1 MNSCSS
7 FSFFLVLLLI
17 ITITFAKLSEAAC
30 KGPGTYDHWIFFTTP
45 LIAPNGS
52 ATDFA
57 SALPGTRWPYSGN
70 FYDAP
75 DATAAKAL
83 GYDTDLC
90 TYLSADAPQMWQC
103 TGTYIDS
110 FGCSGYLTFSG
121 FFNISA
127 ASGVFTVLGGT
138 GDFVGAAGHIT
149 DVAKDEG
156 WFLRTLVW
164 KHKLIPLPLPWQQAQ
179 VQASRL
185 L

>member
-1 MNSCSS
+1 MSLLGFSQGSPFIPYLITLLDGIRDDDAMHTQLFTEDASILTSTSTKFITINSCSS

-17 ITITFAKLSEAAC
+17 ITFAKLSEAAC

-57 SALPGTRWPYSGN
+57 SALPGTRWPYAGN

-110 FGCSGYLTFSG
+110 FG
-121 FFNISA
+121 
-127 ASGVFTVLGGT
+127 
-138 GDFVGAAGHIT
+138 
-149 DVAKDEG
+149 
-156 WFLRTLVW
+156 
-164 KHKLIPLPLPWQQAQ
+164 
-179 VQASRL
+179 
-185 L
+185 